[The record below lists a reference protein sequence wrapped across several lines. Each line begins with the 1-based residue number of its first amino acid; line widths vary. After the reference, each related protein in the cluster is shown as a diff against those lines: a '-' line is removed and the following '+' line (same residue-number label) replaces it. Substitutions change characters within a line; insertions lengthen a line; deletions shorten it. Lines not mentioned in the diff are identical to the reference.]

1 VTNRTDG
8 WQRAAAR
15 LASIVQHVL
24 ALALIAG
31 IALNFVNVVGR
42 YVVGTTLTGVDEI
55 EIYILIWI
63 AFLGAAVVTW
73 RGDHLRMDVL
83 VGACP
88 PAVRTAIG
96 VLEACVL
103 AAVTGFVAYHSFVY
117 VEKIY
122 ALGAVSDIARVPTWF
137 PHSAVV
143 IGFCAMAVIVVVRLI
158 ARALRPQPRPAE
170 ESGLSEREARP

>member
-1 VTNRTDG
+1 VK
-8 WQRAAAR
+8 R
-15 LASIVQHVL
+15 LASIVEHVL

-42 YVVGTTLTGVDEI
+42 YVVGATLTGVDEI

-83 VGACP
+83 LGACP
-88 PAVRTAIG
+88 PALRTAIG
-96 VLEACVL
+96 VIEDCVF
-103 AAVTGFVAYHSFVY
+103 AAVAGFAAVESFIY

-143 IGFCAMAVIVVVRLI
+143 IGFGAMAGIMAGRLI
-158 ARALRPQPRPAE
+158 GRMLRLRRTEGA
-170 ESGLSEREARP
+170 GLSENEARP

>member
-1 VTNRTDG
+1 MTRRTDV
-8 WQRAAAR
+8 WQRTAGGLVA
-15 LASIVQHVL
+15 IVEHVL

-42 YVVGTTLTGVDEI
+42 YLIGTTLTGVDEI

-73 RGDHLRMDVL
+73 HGNHLRMDVL
-83 VGACP
+83 LEACP
-88 PAVRTAIG
+88 PATRAAIRL
-96 VLEACVL
+96 LEVWVF
-103 AAVTGFVAYHSFVY
+103 AVITGFVAGYSFLY

-143 IGFCAMAVIVVVRLI
+143 VGFGAMTLIVVGRLI
-158 ARALRPQPRPAE
+158 VRALRLRLAE
-170 ESGLSEREARP
+170 DAELPKGEPWP